1 MVKSR
6 ATVDFR
12 NGCKNTAASEDTR
25 VVRTHNPGEHRQQEL
40 HDKQEE
46 YKRVIVLR
54 KEEEIFEEFLLS
66 SLAHVKLP
74 NVGVINNRVEEE
86 EDGLR
91 TPTSKE
97 HSIPLMMCPAAPR
110 KPKSVAVLLTKR
122 KRKMFV
128 DVYNEVESL
137 FPPALL
143 ADLGKKIKKTST

>member
-1 MVKSR
+1 MVESR
-6 ATVDFR
+6 AT
-12 NGCKNTAASEDTR
+12 AALEDTR
-25 VVRTHNPGEHRQQEL
+25 VVLLTHNHEEHRQQEL
-40 HDKQEE
+40 HGQQEDK
-46 YKRVIVLR
+46 KVVVLQ

-66 SLAHVKLP
+66 PLTVKLP
-74 NVGVINNRVEEE
+74 NVKVINNRVEEE